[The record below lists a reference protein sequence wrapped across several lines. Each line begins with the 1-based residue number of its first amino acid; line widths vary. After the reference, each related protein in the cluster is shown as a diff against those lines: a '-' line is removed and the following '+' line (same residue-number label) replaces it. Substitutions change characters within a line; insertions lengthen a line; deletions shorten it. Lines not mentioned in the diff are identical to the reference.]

1 MQIQLKQAEIIAA
14 IKGYISSQGINLT
27 GKDVTIAFTAGRK
40 ESGLTAD
47 ISIEEGLQPMSNF
60 FKEKE
65 ASTTMEV
72 VEPVPTPAAEPEAIA
87 AEEPVAEAPKTT
99 SLFS

>member
-14 IKGYISSQGINLT
+14 IKGYISSQGINLFN
-27 GKDVTIAFTAGRK
+27 KDVTIAFTAGRK

-47 ISIEEGLQPMSNF
+47 ISIEEARQSMDKF
-60 FKEKE
+60 FMEKE
-65 ASTTMEV
+65 AATTASEAV
-72 VEPVPTPAAEPEAIA
+72 AAEAEQAPEAP
-87 AEEPVAEAPKTT
+87 AEEAPKTG